1 MKLEPIITEKTL
13 NAAKNGEYT
22 FRVSVGI
29 NKHQIKSLVEKI
41 FDVHVTRVRTMN
53 VAGEIKR
60 TYQGK
65 RKEIKPSK
73 KAIVQ
78 LKDKEKITLF
88 EESKK

>member
-22 FRVSVGI
+22 FRVSVGL
-29 NKHQIKSLVEKI
+29 NKYQIRSLIEKV
-41 FDVHVTRVRTMN
+41 FDVHVTSVRTMN

-60 TYQGK
+60 TYTGK
-65 RKEIKPSK
+65 TKEIKPSK
-73 KAIVQ
+73 KAIVK
-78 LKDKEKITLF
+78 LKDKEKIAMF